1 MISEFLWL
9 LSNVWDDWCMKGF
22 IRTSQWGRAIP
33 SAYGSYSFTP
43 SFLLL
48 EWFGKLFLFSVKKMV
63 GFIFWL
69 DFLSLLTFCCM
80 PIIILGF

>member
-1 MISEFLWL
+1 MICEFLWL
-9 LSNVWDDWCMKGF
+9 LSSVWDDWCMKGF
-22 IRTSQWGRAIP
+22 VWTSQWGRAVP
-33 SAYGSYSFTP
+33 SPYGSYSFAS

-63 GFIFWL
+63 DFIFWI
-69 DFLSLLTFCCM
+69 DILSLLTFCCM